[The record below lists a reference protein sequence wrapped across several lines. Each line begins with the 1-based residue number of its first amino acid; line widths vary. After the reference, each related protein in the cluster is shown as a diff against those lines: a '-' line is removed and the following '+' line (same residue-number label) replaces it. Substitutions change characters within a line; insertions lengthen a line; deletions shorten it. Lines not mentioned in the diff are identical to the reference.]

1 MSQTL
6 LEIRHLR
13 TYLKSDGRTVKAV
26 DDVSFSIPK
35 GETFCLVGESG
46 SGKSITALSVMRLLP
61 QDIASHPGGEILFN
75 GQDIL
80 TQPETALQHIRG
92 SQIAMIFQEPM
103 TSLNPVFSVGEQITE
118 ALQLH
123 HPSMSDADAV
133 ERAMLALEQV
143 QIPKARERFR
153 DFPHQLSGGQRQRVM
168 IAMALACE
176 PELLIADE
184 PTTALDV
191 TVQAEI
197 LRLLRQLQDD
207 TGMSTLFITHDFG
220 VVAQMAQQV
229 GVMQQ
234 GRLVEVGSTAQ
245 VLRQPQHAYTRQL
258 LAAVPENLARKDP
271 HPNPSP
277 RGRGA
282 KNEEAA
288 GILLP
293 SPLEGEGLG
302 VRGSSLLSI
311 RNLKVWFPIKK
322 GILRRT
328 VDHVRAVD
336 DVSLDIPQGQIVAL
350 VGESGCGKT
359 TLGRAVLQL
368 EKPTSGS
375 IQLHGQELIGLSAR
389 ELRPLRPKMQI
400 AFQDPQSSLN
410 PRLLIETTLTEPL
423 KAHGIGA
430 NHEERIERAAQILAD
445 MQLPR
450 DTLWR
455 YPHEFSGGQR
465 QRIGLARALVLNPEF
480 IVCDEITSALD
491 VSVQAE
497 ILQLLLKIRAEHN
510 LTLLFITH
518 NIGVVE
524 YLSDQTVVMYKGKIV
539 ERGTTAAV
547 CGNPQEAYTQKLL
560 QAVPRLIT

>member
-1 MSQTL
+1 MSQPL
-6 LEIRHLR
+6 LEIKHLH
-13 TYLKSDGRTVKAV
+13 THLHTGETVVKAV
-26 DDVSFSIPK
+26 DDISFSIAK

-46 SGKSITALSVMRLLP
+46 SGKSISALSVIRLLP
-61 QDIASHPGGEILFN
+61 QGLASHPRGEILFN
-75 GQDIL
+75 GLDVLRMEDAQL
-80 TQPETALQHIRG
+80 RELRG

-103 TSLNPVFSVGEQITE
+103 TSLNPVFTIGEQISE

-123 HPSMSDADAV
+123 RPQMSDAEAQ
-133 ERAMLALEQV
+133 ERVRLALEQV
-143 QIPKARERFR
+143 QIPHARERLR
-153 DFPHQLSGGQRQRVM
+153 DYPHQLSGGQRQRVM

-197 LRLLRQLQDD
+197 LRLLRKLQDD

-229 GVMQQ
+229 GVMQR
-234 GRLVEVGSTAQ
+234 GKLVEVGSTQQ
-245 VLRQPQHAYTRQL
+245 VLRHPQHPYTQQL
-258 LAAVPENLARKDP
+258 LAAVPENLKRGTP
-271 HPNPSP
+271 HPPAPSP
-277 RGRGA
+277 SSG
-282 KNEEAA
+282 
-288 GILLP
+288 
-293 SPLEGEGLG
+293 EGEQDNILQ
-302 VRGSSLLSI
+302 I
-311 RNLKVWFPIKK
+311 RNLNVWFPIRK
-322 GILRRT
+322 GIFRRT
-328 VDHVRAVD
+328 VDHLRAVD
-336 DVSLDIPQGQIVAL
+336 DVSLSVRAGQIVAL

-375 IQLHGQELIGLSAR
+375 IQLHGQELTGLSAS
-389 ELRPLRPKMQI
+389 ELRPLRPKMQMV
-400 AFQDPQSSLN
+400 FQDPQSSLN
-410 PRLLIETTLTEPL
+410 PRLLIETTLTEPM
-423 KAHGIGA
+423 KVHGIGV
-430 NHEERIERAAQILAD
+430 NQEERLERAAHILAD
-445 MQLPR
+445 LQMPR
-450 DTLWR
+450 EALWR

-497 ILQLLLKIRAEHN
+497 ILQLLLKIRADRN

-524 YLSDQTVVMYKGKIV
+524 YLSDQTVVMYKGKVV
-539 ERGTTAAV
+539 EQGATAQV
-547 CGNPQEAYTQKLL
+547 CGDPQNAYTQKLL
-560 QAVPRLIT
+560 AAVPRLTF

>member
-1 MSQTL
+1 MSQPL
-6 LEIRHLR
+6 LEVKHLH
-13 TYLKSDGRTVKAV
+13 THLHTGATLVKAV
-26 DDVSFSIPK
+26 DDISFSIAK

-46 SGKSITALSVMRLLP
+46 SGKSISALSVIRLLP
-61 QDIASHPGGEILFN
+61 QGLASHPRGEIFFN
-75 GQDIL
+75 GRDVLRMEDAQL
-80 TQPETALQHIRG
+80 RELRG

-103 TSLNPVFSVGEQITE
+103 TSLNPVFTIGEQISE

-123 HPSMSDADAV
+123 RPQMSDEEAQ
-133 ERAMLALEQV
+133 ERVLLALEQV
-143 QIPKARERFR
+143 QIPHARERLR
-153 DFPHQLSGGQRQRVM
+153 DYPHQLSGGQRQRVM

-197 LRLLRQLQDD
+197 LRLLRKLQDD

-229 GVMQQ
+229 GVMQR
-234 GRLVEVGSTAQ
+234 GKLVEVGSTQQ
-245 VLRQPQHAYTRQL
+245 VLRHPQHPYTQQL
-258 LAAVPENLARKDP
+258 LAAVPENLKRERKEIQSSV
-271 HPNPSP
+271 NAPSP
-277 RGRGA
+277 
-282 KNEEAA
+282 
-288 GILLP
+288 
-293 SPLEGEGLG
+293 
-302 VRGSSLLSI
+302 LLSI
-311 RNLKVWFPIKK
+311 RNLNVWFPLRK
-322 GILRRT
+322 GIFRRT
-328 VDHVRAVD
+328 VDHLRAVD
-336 DVSLDIPQGQIVAL
+336 DVSLSVTAGQIVAL

-375 IQLHGQELIGLSAR
+375 IQLHGQELTGLSAS
-389 ELRPLRPKMQI
+389 ELRPLRPKMQMV
-400 AFQDPQSSLN
+400 FQDPQSSLN
-410 PRLLIETTLTEPL
+410 PRLLIETTLTEPM
-423 KAHGIGA
+423 KVHGIGA
-430 NHEERIERAAQILAD
+430 NQEERLERAAQILAD
-445 MQLPR
+445 LQMPR
-450 DTLWR
+450 EALWR

-497 ILQLLLKIRAEHN
+497 ILQLLLKIRADRN

-524 YLSDQTVVMYKGKIV
+524 YLSDQTVVMYKGKVV
-539 ERGTTAAV
+539 EQGATAQV
-547 CGNPQEAYTQKLL
+547 CGDPQNAYTQKLL
-560 QAVPRLIT
+560 ASVPRLTF

>member
-1 MSQTL
+1 MSQPL
-6 LEIRHLR
+6 LEVKHLH
-13 TYLKSDGRTVKAV
+13 THLHTGATLVKAV
-26 DDVSFSIPK
+26 DDISFSIAK

-46 SGKSITALSVMRLLP
+46 SGKSISALSVIRLLP
-61 QDIASHPGGEILFN
+61 QGLASHPHGEILFN
-75 GQDIL
+75 GRDVLRMEDAQL
-80 TQPETALQHIRG
+80 RELRG

-103 TSLNPVFSVGEQITE
+103 TSLNPVFTIGEQISE

-123 HPSMSDADAV
+123 RPQMSDEEAQ
-133 ERAMLALEQV
+133 ERVLLALEQV
-143 QIPKARERFR
+143 QIPHARERLR
-153 DFPHQLSGGQRQRVM
+153 DYPHQLSGGQRQRVM

-197 LRLLRQLQDD
+197 LRLLRKLQDD

-229 GVMQQ
+229 GVMQR
-234 GRLVEVGSTAQ
+234 GKLVEVGSTQQ
-245 VLRQPQHAYTRQL
+245 VLRHPQHPYTQQL
-258 LAAVPENLARKDP
+258 LAAVPENLKRERKEIQSSV
-271 HPNPSP
+271 N
-277 RGRGA
+277 A
-282 KNEEAA
+282 
-288 GILLP
+288 P
-293 SPLEGEGLG
+293 SPLLA
-302 VRGSSLLSI
+302 I
-311 RNLKVWFPIKK
+311 RNLNVWFPLRK
-322 GILRRT
+322 GIFRRT
-328 VDHVRAVD
+328 VDHLRAVD
-336 DVSLDIPQGQIVAL
+336 DVSLSVTAGQIVAL

-375 IQLHGQELIGLSAR
+375 IQLHGQELTGLSAS
-389 ELRPLRPKMQI
+389 ELRPLRPKMQMV
-400 AFQDPQSSLN
+400 FQDPQSSLN
-410 PRLLIETTLTEPL
+410 PRLLIETTLTEPM
-423 KAHGIGA
+423 KVHGIGGA
-430 NHEERIERAAQILAD
+430 NQEERLERAAQILAD
-445 MQLPR
+445 LQMPR
-450 DTLWR
+450 EALWR

-497 ILQLLLKIRAEHN
+497 ILQLLLKIRADRN

-524 YLSDQTVVMYKGKIV
+524 YLSDQTVVMYKGKVV
-539 ERGTTAAV
+539 EQGATAQV
-547 CGNPQEAYTQKLL
+547 CGDPQNAYTQKLL
-560 QAVPRLIT
+560 AAVPRLTF

>member
-1 MSQTL
+1 MSHTL
-6 LEIRHLR
+6 LEVRNLH
-13 TYLKSDGRTVKAV
+13 TYLHSGNGVVRAV
-26 DDVSFSIPK
+26 DNVSFSIPQ

-61 QDIASHPGGEILFN
+61 QGMASHPQGQILFK
-75 GQDIL
+75 GQDLL
-80 TQPETALQHIRG
+80 TLSDEQLRSIRG
-92 SQIAMIFQEPM
+92 AQIAMIFQEPM
-103 TSLNPVFSVGEQITE
+103 TSLNPVFSIGTQITE
-118 ALQLH
+118 TLQLH
-123 HPSMSDADAV
+123 RPQMSDAEAQ
-133 ERAMLALEQV
+133 ERALLALAQV
-143 QIPKARERFR
+143 QIPNPRERFH
-153 DFPHQLSGGQRQRVM
+153 DYPHQLSGGQRQRVM

-176 PELLIADE
+176 PDLLIADE

-197 LRLLRQLQDD
+197 LRLLRKLQDD

-229 GVMQQ
+229 GVMQR
-234 GRLVEVGSTAQ
+234 GKLVEVGQTQQ
-245 VLRQPQHAYTRQL
+245 VLRQPQHPYTQQL
-258 LAAVPENLARKDP
+258 LAAVPENLARLTRKP
-271 HPNPSP
+271 QQPAPTSTP
-277 RGRGA
+277 
-282 KNEEAA
+282 
-288 GILLP
+288 
-293 SPLEGEGLG
+293 
-302 VRGSSLLSI
+302 LLSI
-311 RNLKVWFPIKK
+311 RHLKVWFPLKQ

-328 VDHVRAVD
+328 VDYVKAVD
-336 DVSLDIPQGQIVAL
+336 DVSLEIPKGQIVAL

-359 TLGRAVLQL
+359 TLGRAILQL
-368 EKPTSGS
+368 EKPTAGS
-375 IQLHGQELIGLSAR
+375 IQLHGQELNGLSATA
-389 ELRPLRPKMQI
+389 LRRLRPKMQI

-430 NHEERIERAAQILAD
+430 NHEERIERAANILAD

-450 DTLWR
+450 DSLWR

-497 ILQLLLKIRAEHN
+497 ILQLLLKIRAEHD
-510 LTLLFITH
+510 LTMLFITH

-539 ERGTTAAV
+539 EQGDTAQV
-547 CGNPQEAYTQKLL
+547 CSNPQNPYTQKLL
-560 QAVPRLIT
+560 AAVPRLIIG

>member
-1 MSQTL
+1 
-6 LEIRHLR
+6 
-13 TYLKSDGRTVKAV
+13 
-26 DDVSFSIPK
+26 
-35 GETFCLVGESG
+35 
-46 SGKSITALSVMRLLP
+46 
-61 QDIASHPGGEILFN
+61 
-75 GQDIL
+75 
-80 TQPETALQHIRG
+80 
-92 SQIAMIFQEPM
+92 
-103 TSLNPVFSVGEQITE
+103 
-118 ALQLH
+118 
-123 HPSMSDADAV
+123 
-133 ERAMLALEQV
+133 
-143 QIPKARERFR
+143 
-153 DFPHQLSGGQRQRVM
+153 M

-176 PELLIADE
+176 PDLLIADE

-234 GRLVEVGSTAQ
+234 GKLVEVGSTAQ
-245 VLRQPQHAYTRQL
+245 VLRHPQHAYTQQL
-258 LAAVPENLARKDP
+258 LAAVPENLVRERKIP
-271 HPNPSP
+271 PSP
-277 RGRGA
+277 PFTKGG
-282 KNEEAA
+282 KE
-288 GILLP
+288 
-293 SPLEGEGLG
+293 
-302 VRGSSLLSI
+302 SLLSI
-311 RNLKVWFPIKK
+311 RNLNVWFPIKK
-322 GILRRT
+322 GLLRRT

-336 DVSLDIPQGQIVAL
+336 DVSLDIPKGQIVAL

-359 TLGRAVLQL
+359 TLGRAILQL

-375 IQLHGQELIGLSAR
+375 IQLHGQELTGLSAR

-410 PRLLIETTLTEPL
+410 PRLLVETTLTEPL
-423 KAHGIGA
+423 KAHGIGV
-430 NHEERIERAAQILAD
+430 NQEERIERAAQILDD

-450 DTLWR
+450 DALWR

-497 ILQLLLKIRAEHN
+497 ILQLLLKIRDEHN

-524 YLSDQTVVMYKGKIV
+524 YLSDQTMVMYKGKIV
-539 ERGTTAAV
+539 ERGATAEV
-547 CGNPQEAYTQKLL
+547 CGNPQEDYTQKLL
-560 QAVPRLIT
+560 SAVPRLLI